1 MKPGHVHGQ
10 VLTLCDIVCLAMDY
24 HPARFPAVVLCDL
37 FAGEFHTLGVIAIA
51 VHRVY
56 AVV

>member
-1 MKPGHVHGQ
+1 MKPGYVHGQ
-10 VLTLCDIVCLAMDY
+10 VLTLRDIVRLAMDY

-37 FAGEFHTLGVIAIA
+37 FAGELHALGVIAIA